1 MPLRPISR
9 MDDYR
14 FPTEAW
20 DVRGWPVRAEVG
32 DEKVGKVEDMLLDSD
47 GRLRYLEVDLGL
59 MKKHVLVPLE
69 FAHADRDDEAVW
81 IDGMSKE
88 QLERVPEY
96 AVEPESLDEGYER
109 RLTAFYGDATR
120 RGGSRPLDVA
130 ADDER
135 ELELRRMETL
145 EDEYEVAG
153 VDPRGWDVVTADGQT
168 VGEVKELL
176 MDPGAMKARFLD
188 VSVDE
193 KKLDLERVD
202 RHILLP
208 AERVRLE
215 RNKKRVVVGGLLAG
229 DVARYPQYGG
239 LPVQS
244 RSAREL
250 DEFFERPNVDEAVR
264 REHDVRMESHPDDP
278 SLRHFYGPR
287 HGGPSVEER
296 YHG

>member
-1 MPLRPISR
+1 
-9 MDDYR
+9 
-14 FPTEAW
+14 
-20 DVRGWPVRAEVG
+20 
-32 DEKVGKVEDMLLDSD
+32 
-47 GRLRYLEVDLGL
+47 
-59 MKKHVLVPLE
+59 
-69 FAHADRDDEAVW
+69 
-81 IDGMSKE
+81 
-88 QLERVPEY
+88 
-96 AVEPESLDEGYER
+96 
-109 RLTAFYGDATR
+109 
-120 RGGSRPLDVA
+120 
-130 ADDER
+130 
-135 ELELRRMETL
+135 METL